1 MAWRDVILN
10 KRVDKLTLKQV
21 LLEVFQSSI
30 EQSKIEI
37 DEIKIIGDITEM
49 ADIEEHTR
57 LVCEVS
63 LCQNDEFMFMLSIS
77 ILDEQLWTE
86 NDIEVVSKICSKL
99 GCKALIE
106 DVNELAPSIMFLVHP
121 DGRYEHITVDPD
133 ALDGFPVEDSYF
145 KG

>member
-1 MAWRDVILN
+1 
-10 KRVDKLTLKQV
+10 
-21 LLEVFQSSI
+21 
-30 EQSKIEI
+30 
-37 DEIKIIGDITEM
+37 
-49 ADIEEHTR
+49 
-57 LVCEVS
+57 
-63 LCQNDEFMFMLSIS
+63 MLSIS

>member
-57 LVCEVS
+57 L
-63 LCQNDEFMFMLSIS
+63 
-77 ILDEQLWTE
+77 
-86 NDIEVVSKICSKL
+86 
-99 GCKALIE
+99 
-106 DVNELAPSIMFLVHP
+106 
-121 DGRYEHITVDPD
+121 GRVW
-133 ALDGFPVEDSYF
+133 
-145 KG
+145 